1 MVGFCA
7 FFKKYRGDPANKN
20 PLLEKFFRDTLSVLG
35 RSLTEEQLCAINMQ
49 FGTRGCSVHKVD
61 LPFSISLL
69 HRYVLLLVGWERRS
83 RRRWISNRRR
93 YPSATVG
100 NIAVTALLFALVS
113 ILTLTGIFGLSI
125 SSGVVLVEKAG

>member
-69 HRYVLLLVGWERRS
+69 HRYVLLLVGW
-83 RRRWISNRRR
+83 
-93 YPSATVG
+93 
-100 NIAVTALLFALVS
+100 
-113 ILTLTGIFGLSI
+113 
-125 SSGVVLVEKAG
+125 